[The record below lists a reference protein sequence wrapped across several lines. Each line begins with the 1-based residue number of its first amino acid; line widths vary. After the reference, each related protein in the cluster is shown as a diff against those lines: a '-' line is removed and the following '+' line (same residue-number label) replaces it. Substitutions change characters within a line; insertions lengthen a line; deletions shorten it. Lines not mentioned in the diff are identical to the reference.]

1 MNWTAT
7 VYAALAAAAGS
18 CIALQA
24 SANGKFRQNLATGA
38 GEDAPEH
45 LGPAWA
51 SYFSILGTIL
61 CATVAMLILRPP
73 FPTKEA
79 FQSTQWWNW
88 IGGPLG
94 ALIVLA
100 GATLTPKLGA
110 AAFIALV
117 VGGQILC
124 SMVLDHFGLMG
135 LPPTPISLGRV
146 IGAVL
151 VVVGVICVKWL

>member
-1 MNWTAT
+1 MNWTT
-7 VYAALAAAAGS
+7 TLYVALAAAAGS

-24 SANGKFRQNLATGA
+24 TANGKFRQNLSVEGDPWYAA
-38 GEDAPEH
+38 
-45 LGPAWA
+45 PAWA
-51 SYFSILGTIL
+51 SYFSIIGTIV

-79 FQSTQWWNW
+79 FASTQWWNW

-100 GATLTPKLGA
+100 GATLTPKLGP

-124 SMVLDHFGLMG
+124 SMVLDHFGLVG
-135 LPPTPISLGRV
+135 DPQPLSIGKV
-146 IGAVL
+146 FGAVL
-151 VVVGVICVKWL
+151 VVVGVICVKFL